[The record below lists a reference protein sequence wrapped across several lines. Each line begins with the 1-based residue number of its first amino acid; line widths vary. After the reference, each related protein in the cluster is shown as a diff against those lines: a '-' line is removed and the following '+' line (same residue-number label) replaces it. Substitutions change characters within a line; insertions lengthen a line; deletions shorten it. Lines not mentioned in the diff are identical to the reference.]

1 MDYELTTLPNGLRI
15 ITENMP
21 TLRSVAIGC
30 WVDTGSRDESEIEAG
45 SSHFLEH
52 LLFKGSDAWPARRIS
67 ETFDGLGARHN
78 AFTSKE
84 YTCFWTRTR
93 DEDFSAGVEILAE
106 MLQRP
111 AFRQDEIDS
120 ERHVVLEE
128 INMNDDDPTDVA
140 HEEFIAA
147 AWTGHPL
154 APPILGTRE
163 SISSMSRDTVFE
175 YWARRYSPQST
186 VVSIAGNLPDDLMDV
201 VVDHFGGWEG
211 EPTTRQSV
219 KPNVTATDRVHNKD
233 TEQAHI
239 LFGSPSIVRDD
250 DRRFAL
256 TLVDHVLGGGM
267 SSRLFHEIRET
278 RGLAYAVHSFQM
290 SFLDAGASAVY
301 VGTTP
306 TQAGEVLTIV
316 RDEIAKVMDDGITED
331 ELARAKGHV
340 KGALALG
347 LEDANSRMSRLGRA
361 EVVGME
367 HISVDETVERIAA
380 VSNDDIMAVAK
391 VAYSGPYVIGAVGPF
406 GEDELKEYVE

>member
-1 MDYELTTLPNGLRI
+1 MDYEFTTLPNGLRI
-15 ITENMP
+15 ITEDMP

-30 WVDTGSRDESEIEAG
+30 WVDTGSRDETGPEAG
-45 SSHFLEH
+45 ASHFLEH

-84 YTCFWTRTR
+84 YTCFWTRMR
-93 DEDFSAGVEILAE
+93 DEDIPTGVEVLAE

-120 ERHVVLEE
+120 ERNVVLEE
-128 INMNDDDPTDVA
+128 INMNEDDPTDVA

-147 AWTGHPL
+147 AWSGHPL

-163 SISSMSRDTVFE
+163 SITSMSRETVSE
-175 YWARRYSPQST
+175 YWAKRYTPHTT
-186 VVSIAGNLPDDLMDV
+186 VISIAGKLPDNLVDLLSQ
-201 VVDHFGGWEG
+201 HFGDWEG
-211 EPTTRQSV
+211 GPTTRQSV
-219 KPNVTATDRVHNKD
+219 TPTVTATARVHTKD

-239 LFGSPSIVRDD
+239 LYGSPSIVRDD
-250 DRRFAL
+250 DRRYAL
-256 TLVDHVLGGGM
+256 ALADHVLGGGM

-301 VGTTP
+301 VGTMP
-306 TQAGEVLTIV
+306 SQVDEVLSIV
-316 RDEIAKVMDDGITED
+316 RDETTKLITEGITEA
-331 ELARAKGHV
+331 ELDRAKGHV

-347 LEDANSRMSRLGRA
+347 LEDANSRMSRLGRT
-361 EVVGME
+361 EITGME

-380 VSNDDIMAVAK
+380 ITNDDIMAVAE
-391 VAYSGPYVIGAVGPF
+391 VAYSGPKVIGAVAPF
-406 GEDELKEYVE
+406 GEDELKEYVG